1 MTTPAAGAA
10 ASAGSDRRVALLRG
24 INVGKAKR
32 IAMADL
38 RRLFEDLGYGDVR
51 TVLNSGNVVF
61 TMPARGSAARGADLQ
76 GKLSKAV
83 ADRVGVS
90 CRIVVLDAGEVV
102 EAVKRNP
109 LSAVAKDPTRLLLM
123 ALRDSDATIALKPL
137 LKERWAPESFALRNR
152 IAYLWCPK
160 GIAESRLWEVVNRA
174 IGDSGTA
181 RNLAT
186 MTKVL
191 SLLQDT

>member
-1 MTTPAAGAA
+1 M
-10 ASAGSDRRVALLRG
+10 SDRRVALLRG

-61 TMPARGSAARGADLQ
+61 TMPSRASGRGAADLAE
-76 GKLSKAV
+76 KLSKAV
-83 ADRVGVS
+83 ADRTGVS
-90 CRIVVLDAGEVV
+90 CRIIVLDAGEVV
-102 EAVKRNP
+102 EAVTKNP
-109 LSAVAKDPTRLLLM
+109 LSKAAKDPTRLLLI
-123 ALRDSDATIALKPL
+123 ALRDSSAATALKPL
-137 LKERWAPESFALRNR
+137 LSERWTPESFALQNR

-160 GIAESRLWEVVNRA
+160 GIADSPLWESVNRA

>member
-1 MTTPAAGAA
+1 MSPAAAG
-10 ASAGSDRRVALLRG
+10 SAGPDRRVALLRG

-61 TMPARGSAARGADLQ
+61 TMPGRASAARGADLQ
-76 GKLSKAV
+76 EKLSKAV
-83 ADRVGVS
+83 ADRIGVS

-102 EAVKRNP
+102 EAVNRNP

-123 ALRDSDATIALKPL
+123 ALRDSDATTALKPL
-137 LKERWAPESFALRNR
+137 LKERWTPESFALRNR
-152 IAYLWCPK
+152 IAYLWCAK

-191 SLLQDT
+191 SSLQDT